1 MYIVKVCMAFYA
13 FKHQTFANLP
23 ETRSKAV
30 VAAMRKSVLAIKPNT
45 VLICLNIR
53 AG

>member
-1 MYIVKVCMAFYA
+1 MYIIKVCMAFYA

-23 ETRSKAV
+23 ETRSKV
-30 VAAMRKSVLAIKPNT
+30 LAAALLKSVLAIKPNT

>member
-1 MYIVKVCMAFYA
+1 MYIIKVCMAFYA
-13 FKHQTFANLP
+13 FKHQTYANLS
-23 ETRSKAV
+23 ETRSKV
-30 VAAMRKSVLAIKPNT
+30 LAAALLKSVLAIKPNT

>member
-1 MYIVKVCMAFYA
+1 MYIIKVCMAFYA
-13 FKHQTFANLP
+13 FKHQTYANLP
-23 ETRSKAV
+23 EIRSKAV
-30 VAAMRKSVLAIKPNT
+30 LAALRNSVLAIKPNT

>member
-13 FKHQTFANLP
+13 FKHQTNASP
-23 ETRSKAV
+23 SEIRSKAL
-30 VAAMRKSVLAIKPNT
+30 VATMRKSVLAIKPNT